1 MGFSLNKSLK
11 SSSIIDDVRVALSSS
26 FVMTILATS
35 TFFRI
40 IFHFFVLPNSPSG
53 FGPDEGTYAELAKH
67 VSQGL
72 PVDEF
77 PAYGANL
84 YNSAKSIILPGAF
97 LIQLGMGE
105 LSAVRTIASTYGL
118 ASSIVLVLCFL
129 ALLKLRNQT
138 FQTSA
143 LVFTTKFL
151 ILLSI
156 FTFFPS
162 NFVWSTIGLRESASQ
177 FWLITTFYFILKLL
191 HSDGRDSLKFTALCS
206 LALTLA
212 HGTRPETAFVFSLVA
227 LLTSIVLL
235 LKIRKFSLVIAIFLG
250 VFGGQAFTTTPQVAA
265 EELLGAFKIIE
276 PERIQS
282 TTQKQPEILEAK
294 QNDSASIKCSREN
307 EIIQFEG
314 SEFRCKY
321 SKTYQVIER
330 NPRKTLENKILR
342 TQALEYKRN
351 VNAIDAQSALPM
363 NFCQGLSRDVFHVI
377 ECNLSELPYRLFAF
391 LFRPL
396 IFFDQGSTALT
407 FAALENLGWMI
418 LIPISVWVSLRKREH
433 TVDRVVALSL
443 ITYVILFAS
452 AAALYEGNLGTAF
465 RHKSTILWPLIL
477 ILMIA
482 PRIFSKFKLAC

>member
-1 MGFSLNKSLK
+1 
-11 SSSIIDDVRVALSSS
+11 
-26 FVMTILATS
+26 
-35 TFFRI
+35 
-40 IFHFFVLPNSPSG
+40 
-53 FGPDEGTYAELAKH
+53 
-67 VSQGL
+67 
-72 PVDEF
+72 
-77 PAYGANL
+77 
-84 YNSAKSIILPGAF
+84 
-97 LIQLGMGE
+97 
-105 LSAVRTIASTYGL
+105 
-118 ASSIVLVLCFL
+118 
-129 ALLKLRNQT
+129 
-138 FQTSA
+138 
-143 LVFTTKFL
+143 
-151 ILLSI
+151 
-156 FTFFPS
+156 
-162 NFVWSTIGLRESASQ
+162 
-177 FWLITTFYFILKLL
+177 
-191 HSDGRDSLKFTALCS
+191 
-206 LALTLA
+206 
-212 HGTRPETAFVFSLVA
+212 
-227 LLTSIVLL
+227 
-235 LKIRKFSLVIAIFLG
+235 
-250 VFGGQAFTTTPQVAA
+250 VAA